1 MTNRIDLLDEEV
13 GEKIKDIFKGK
24 KFEIDKIHET
34 DHMKL
39 HNINNSVY
47 LDSNLNVIIV
57 SSSLKEDVNRKVF
70 TCLEGFIRN
79 HLFLMDVCSD
89 QIQ

>member
-1 MTNRIDLLDEEV
+1 MTNRLDLLDKEE
-13 GEKIKDIFKGK
+13 GKKIKDIFSGTN
-24 KFEIDKIHET
+24 FEIEKMYET
-34 DHMKL
+34 DHVKL

-47 LDSNLNVIIV
+47 LDSNLNVVIV